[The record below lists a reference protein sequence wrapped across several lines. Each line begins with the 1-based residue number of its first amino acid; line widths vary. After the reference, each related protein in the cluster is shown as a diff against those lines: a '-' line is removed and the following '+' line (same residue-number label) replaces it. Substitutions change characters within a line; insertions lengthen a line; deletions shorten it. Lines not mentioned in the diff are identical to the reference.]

1 MNACWG
7 LYNLRRL
14 SEPVLVQDFFVWTFH
29 VRTLFVAPLNVFIK
43 MYLQDDIGT
52 LEDSLKLLVKGLGRP
67 ICDVVLHF
75 LPELESCVMLEL
87 LAGSVS
93 NEAI

>member
-1 MNACWG
+1 MV
-7 LYNLRRL
+7 L
-14 SEPVLVQDFFVWTFH
+14 SRSDFIRGAIECFH
-29 VRTLFVAPLNVFIK
+29 LGVSI
-43 MYLQDDIGT
+43 YLQDDIGT
-52 LEDSLKLLVKGLGRP
+52 LEDSLKLLVEGLGRP

-93 NEAI
+93 NEAV